1 MLQTWALYS
10 PQAITG
16 IDGEAENVVRIFTK
30 FHAFM
35 NLLKENIGLMKRMQG
50 KVTYINS
57 VKKLLFVTCIIH
69 QEVLCKLVLKINH
82 AHDVVTKL

>member
-1 MLQTWALYS
+1 
-10 PQAITG
+10 
-16 IDGEAENVVRIFTK
+16 
-30 FHAFM
+30 
-35 NLLKENIGLMKRMQG
+35 MQD

-82 AHDVVTKL
+82 VLDVVTKAVNSTRPEHKITVDLLCCWRSTRQNKLIWPTTHLFGGSARVN